1 MKATLIEID
10 AAVAPPLWY
19 AAHAGQRLWCRE
31 AREMITSEGWLVL
44 PGQGLPESHNLII
57 FQEHGWVVRE
67 AEVELVLREVV
78 GTARQAHLPLA
89 ECRS

>member
-44 PGQGLPESHNLII
+44 PGQGLPESHNLLI
-57 FQEHGWVVRE
+57 FPEHAWVVQE
-67 AEVELVLREVV
+67 GEVELVLHVV
-78 GTARQAHLPLA
+78 PGSTTQLGLGAGA
-89 ECRS
+89 